1 MNIMQ
6 QFQQLGNIVK
16 GIKNPQQV
24 VLQLLENNTNPMA
37 KQVLE
42 MAKKGDKNG
51 IEQFARNV
59 CKEKNVNFDEEISKF
74 RNNIG
79 L

>member
-6 QFQQLGNIVK
+6 QFQPLGNIVK
-16 GIKNPQQV
+16 GIKNPQQA

>member
-16 GIKNPQQV
+16 GIKNPQQA

>member
-16 GIKNPQQV
+16 GMKNPQQA

-42 MAKKGDKNG
+42 MARNGDKNG
-51 IEQFARNV
+51 IEQFARNI
-59 CKEKNVNFDEEISKF
+59 CKEKNVEFDEEISKF
-74 RNNIG
+74 KNNIG

>member
-6 QFQQLGNIVK
+6 QLQQLGSIVK
-16 GIKNPQQV
+16 GIKNPQQA

-42 MAKKGDKNG
+42 MAKNG
-51 IEQFARNV
+51 QYGEIEKFARNI
-59 CKEKNVNFDEEISKF
+59 CKEKNVDFDKEISNFK
-74 RNNIG
+74 NNIG
-79 L
+79 F

>member
-16 GIKNPQQV
+16 GIKNPQQA

-42 MAKKGDKNG
+42 MAKNGDKNG

-59 CKEKNVNFDEEISKF
+59 CKEKNVDFDEEISKF

>member
-16 GIKNPQQV
+16 GIKNPQQA

-42 MAKKGDKNG
+42 MAKNGDKNG

-74 RNNIG
+74 KNNIG

>member
-6 QFQQLGNIVK
+6 QFQQLENIVK
-16 GIKNPQQV
+16 GIKNPQQA

>member
-16 GIKNPQQV
+16 GIKNPQQAI
-24 VLQLLENNTNPMA
+24 LQLLENNTNPMA

-42 MAKKGDKNG
+42 MAKKGDKQG

-59 CKEKNVNFDEEISKF
+59 CNEKGVDFDKEISNFK
-74 RNNIG
+74 NNIG
-79 L
+79 F